1 MSATTRREVLEA
13 ICSALAPAVEPAP
26 LPEPLLARF
35 AGSEVEV
42 VAGFVREAEAAG
54 AQVATAA
61 DAGTARSQIARWLEA
76 SGARAVLCAPTPQ
89 VRRLTLEG
97 LSLPGVDIEALR
109 VDAPPD
115 ARRLLALAAD
125 VGISYADYGLA
136 DTGTLALRA
145 TPEQGRLLSLAPP
158 TYIAILP
165 RQRIVPDLASCFA
178 AMNLREETRRTS
190 LLTLITGPSRTA
202 DIEQTLTVGVHG
214 PGRLYIL
221 VLA

>member
-1 MSATTRREVLEA
+1 MSATTRRQVLEV
-13 ICSALAPAVEPAP
+13 IRSALASSAEPPP
-26 LPEPLLARF
+26 LPEPPLARF
-35 AGSEVEV
+35 AGSEADL
-42 VAGFVREAEAAG
+42 VAEFVREAEAGG

-61 DAGTARSQIARWLEA
+61 DAGAARGRIARWLEA

-125 VGISYADYGLA
+125 AGISYADYGLA

-178 AMNLREETRRTS
+178 AMDLRQETRRTS
-190 LLTLITGPSRTA
+190 LLTLVTGPSRTA
-202 DIEQTLTVGVHG
+202 DIEQTLTIGVHG